1 MYEIIYYLV
10 INLAHCIIFEKTL
23 KVNGKRLFMMHHRQ
37 HGDYNKETSIYI
49 SQLNPRCKE
58 EDIIEELNLVLRDHR
73 VTRDKT
79 LNKAQ

>member
-1 MYEIIYYLV
+1 
-10 INLAHCIIFEKTL
+10 
-23 KVNGKRLFMMHHRQ
+23 MMHHRQ

-79 LNKAQ
+79 LNKTQ